1 MEKTIDFLILTHN
14 SKNYIEKLLN
24 NIINLQDFNNK
35 IHKIIILDDN
45 SIDNTLE
52 LIIDF
57 LNESNISNYELIKLD
72 KKYGVFYNRV
82 LLLEHS
88 NNDYAFFIDDD
99 DWVDN
104 NMIKVFN
111 ECSVYNYD
119 LIYLKRVFVFKDHM
133 INKEEKDGIHVENLD
148 FIKFMFNKQTE
159 MYTTGIFI
167 QNSLIRNTLNYIN
180 KQDMLDIYIFED
192 IPITFLFITLSK
204 KKLIADSIYF
214 YNKTNQNSLST
225 KNNKNFV
232 NQNTTKIINFV
243 QKIFHLLPNDL
254 KNKIEIKN
262 FFFLVKLWLSW
273 LILQTATNIKQ
284 INEIRKIRNK
294 YLKNEKIND
303 FIFDYTNLL
312 IWIIIKHKTLSVLFF
327 LYKKYFKKT

>member
-99 DWVDN
+99 D
-104 NMIKVFN
+104 
-111 ECSVYNYD
+111 
-119 LIYLKRVFVFKDHM
+119 
-133 INKEEKDGIHVENLD
+133 
-148 FIKFMFNKQTE
+148 
-159 MYTTGIFI
+159 
-167 QNSLIRNTLNYIN
+167 
-180 KQDMLDIYIFED
+180 
-192 IPITFLFITLSK
+192 
-204 KKLIADSIYF
+204 
-214 YNKTNQNSLST
+214 
-225 KNNKNFV
+225 
-232 NQNTTKIINFV
+232 
-243 QKIFHLLPNDL
+243 
-254 KNKIEIKN
+254 
-262 FFFLVKLWLSW
+262 
-273 LILQTATNIKQ
+273 
-284 INEIRKIRNK
+284 
-294 YLKNEKIND
+294 
-303 FIFDYTNLL
+303 
-312 IWIIIKHKTLSVLFF
+312 
-327 LYKKYFKKT
+327 